1 MTPTLVAA
9 RTALPLQGAALPE
22 PAPLQAV
29 QIRAGGFEAAA
40 LSPEGANFSRG
51 GPSKNSHDE
60 VFQVSIIG
68 VGNMGGGMA
77 RNLLSKGWP
86 VSVFDVDAEKM
97 QNLVSFGAV
106 ALVSSA
112 QAAINSV
119 VTIICVVNAQQTQ
132 KVLFGTD
139 GEAQGVAQAMPL
151 GRVVMLCPTLA
162 PQDVERFAKDLI
174 PFGLHTIDAPMS
186 GGPARAADGSMSL
199 MVACEP
205 MVFERHRALIEALS
219 NKVFRISERVGDGA
233 RTKLVNNLLAG
244 INLVG
249 AAEVLVMAQKMGLD
263 VAKTLDVIEQSSGQS
278 WIGSDRMRR
287 AIDGDYVPRAH
298 MTLLEKDTRLAV
310 AAAQS
315 AGFEGPLGAAA
326 RDVFAQASAGGLDG
340 LDDAA
345 LFQWLSRSRSG

>member
-1 MTPTLVAA
+1 M
-9 RTALPLQGAALPE
+9 TALGATFPVA
-22 PAPLQAV
+22 
-29 QIRAGGFEAAA
+29 
-40 LSPEGANFSRG
+40 
-51 GPSKNSHDE
+51 
-60 VFQVSIIG
+60 IIG

-77 RNLLSKGWP
+77 RNLLAKGWP
-86 VSVFDVDAEKM
+86 VHACDIDGEKV
-97 QNLVSFGAV
+97 QNLVPFGAV
-106 ALVSSA
+106 AHVSPA

-119 VTIICVVNAQQTQ
+119 VTIVCVVNAAQTQ
-132 KVLFGTD
+132 EVLFGAD
-139 GEAQGVAQAMPL
+139 GVAQAMQL

-162 PQDVERFAKDLI
+162 PDDVERFAKELI

-199 MVACEP
+199 MVACGQT
-205 MVFERHRALIEALS
+205 VFERHRALIEALS
-219 NKVFRISERVGDGA
+219 SKVFRISERAGDGA

-249 AAEVLVMAQKMGLD
+249 AAEVMVMAKKMGLD
-263 VAKTLDVIEQSSGQS
+263 VNQTLDVIEQSSGQS

-287 AIDGDYVPRAH
+287 AIAGDYAPRAH

-310 AAAQS
+310 QAAQL

-345 LFQWLSRSRSG
+345 LYQWLGRSRSP

>member
-9 RTALPLQGAALPE
+9 RTALP
-22 PAPLQAV
+22 
-29 QIRAGGFEAAA
+29 
-40 LSPEGANFSRG
+40 PEGANFSRG

-77 RNLLSKGWP
+77 RNLLAKGWP
-86 VSVFDVDAEKM
+86 VHVYDVDAGKM
-97 QNLVSFGAV
+97 QDLVPFGAV

-119 VTIICVVNAQQTQ
+119 VTIICVVDAQQTQ

-139 GEAQGVAQAMPL
+139 GEAQGVAQAMQL

-186 GGPARAADGSMSL
+186 GGPVRAADGSMSL
-199 MVACEP
+199 MVACAP

-287 AIDGDYVPRAH
+287 AIDGDYAPRAH

-310 AAAQS
+310 AAAQL